1 MLTRRLIGGL
11 AIGVFTFSGCSMFGD
26 GGSDSKVMAEVISL
40 LPALPEEQS
49 TIFISDF
56 VRIGELNESERPA
69 SDASSEVA
77 KAYLT
82 SIFSPPSDE
91 EAGAVAGDWFTG
103 ADVDAFR
110 DELGFSVLDVDLL
123 VETGPGPGFMR
134 LVQGSFDAQQ
144 VSEAAATDPVWSD
157 LLEEVG
163 YEGETYLS
171 WGGDSE
177 QDSGEAT
184 AARPLGI
191 GGRLWV
197 QENLGVWTHDTSG
210 MEAAIAAASGDGD
223 KLIDDPSYLEV
234 AEALDAESAYN
245 AILVRGPSAAG
256 LLEGSDAEI
265 LAVGES
271 FAEDSFRDLLI
282 VAAPSEER
290 ASEIAAGL
298 EDTLAEGQSVRTERK
313 WTDLFGECE
322 ATAEGSIVVVDC
334 EVDSQPIFR
343 DALFSQDLPL
353 LP

>member
-1 MLTRRLIGGL
+1 
-11 AIGVFTFSGCSMFGD
+11 MFGKD
-26 GGSDSKVMAEVISL
+26 GSDSNVMAEVISL
-40 LPALPEEQS
+40 LPTLPEEQS
-49 TIFISDF
+49 TIFISDYA
-56 VRIGELNESERPA
+56 RISELNETERPA
-69 SDASSEVA
+69 SDATNDEA
-77 KAYLT
+77 ETYLS

-134 LVQGSFDAQQ
+134 LVQGRFDEQQ
-144 VSEAAATDPVWSD
+144 VSEAAAADPAWSE
-157 LLEEVG
+157 LLEEVE

-197 QENLGVWTHDTSG
+197 QENLGVWTHETSA
-210 MEAAIAAASGDGD
+210 MESAIAAATANGT
-223 KLIDDPSYLEV
+223 KLADDPSVLEV
-234 AEALDAESAYN
+234 AETLDAEGAYN

-271 FAEDSFRDLLI
+271 FVDETFHDLLI
-282 VAAPSEER
+282 VAAPSEDR
-290 ASEIAAGL
+290 ASDIAAGL
-298 EDTLAEGQSVRTERK
+298 EDTLTEGRSVRTERA
-313 WTDLFGECE
+313 WSDLFGDCE
-322 ATAEGSIVVVDC
+322 ASSDGPIVIVDC
-334 EVDSQPIFR
+334 EVSGQPIFR

>member
-1 MLTRRLIGGL
+1 
-11 AIGVFTFSGCSMFGD
+11 MFGSD
-26 GGSDSKVMAEVISL
+26 GSDPKVMVEAISL
-40 LPALPEEQS
+40 LPTLPEEQS
-49 TIFISDF
+49 TIFISNYA
-56 VRIGELNESERPA
+56 RISELNETERPA
-69 SDASSEVA
+69 SDATNAEA
-77 KAYLT
+77 EAYLS

-134 LVQGSFDAQQ
+134 LALGNFDEQQ
-144 VSEAAATDPVWSD
+144 VSEATAADAVWSD
-157 LLEEVG
+157 LLEEVE

-171 WGGDSE
+171 WGADPE

-191 GGRLWV
+191 GGRLWL
-197 QENLGVWTHDTSG
+197 QEDRGIWTHETSA
-210 MEAAIAAASGDGD
+210 MESAISAATGDGA

-234 AEALDAESAYN
+234 ATTLDAKGAYN

-271 FAEDSFRDLLI
+271 FADGTFHDLLI
-282 VAAPSEER
+282 VVAPNEDR
-290 ASEIAAGL
+290 APEIAAGL
-298 EDTLAEGQSVRTERK
+298 EDTLKEGRSVRTERE
-313 WTDLFGECE
+313 WADLFVQCE
-322 ATAEGSIVVVDC
+322 ASSEGSIVVVDC
-334 EVDSQPIFR
+334 EMSGQPVFR
-343 DALFSQDLPL
+343 EALFSQDLPL